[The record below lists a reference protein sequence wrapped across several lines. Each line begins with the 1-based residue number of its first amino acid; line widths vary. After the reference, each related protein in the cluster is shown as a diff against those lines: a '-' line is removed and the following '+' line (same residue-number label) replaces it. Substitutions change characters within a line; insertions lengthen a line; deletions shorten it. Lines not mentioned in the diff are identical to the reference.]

1 MWPWEH
7 LAVGYLLVSL
17 WRRAR
22 GGQPPSDREA
32 LVVLFATQLPDLV
45 DKPLGWSTSLLPG
58 GLSLAHSLLV
68 AVPVAVAVA
77 LLARAGGV
85 PEVGSAFGLAY
96 LSHLPADALYPV
108 VLGDGPK
115 LNFLLWPLVPAV
127 RTDPEPFA
135 AHLFEIVAAFREFL
149 ASPRAVVFV
158 GFEVALLAVA
168 LLQWYRDGLP
178 GLATARGLV
187 RRIVPARSL

>member
-22 GGQPPSDREA
+22 SGRPPSGSEA

-45 DKPLGWSTSLLPG
+45 DKPLGWSTALLPS

-68 AVPVAVAVA
+68 AVPVAVTVA

-85 PEVGSAFGLAY
+85 PEAGTAFGLAY

-115 LNFLLWPLVPAV
+115 LSFLLWPLVPV
-127 RTDPEPFA
+127 VETDPEPFA
-135 AHLFEIVAAFREFL
+135 AYLLDVVASFQEFL

-158 GFEVALLAVA
+158 GFEVALLTIA
-168 LLQWYRDGLP
+168 LVQWYRDGLP

-187 RRIVPARSL
+187 RRLVPASSL